1 MSNPYDPNQ
10 GQPQYPQQ
18 GYPSTPQGFPQQGHP
33 QQQPG
38 YGQPQYG
45 QQPQYAQPGQYGQ
58 QGQHLPPGMPGGG
71 GAIARPQ
78 QVELAFWVWVAG
90 AVIYVIGSVLGY
102 LGSKE
107 QLAGL
112 QEFQRSQVNNLPPEL
127 QERFAQTMESAGG
140 TALIVGMVFGIIMAG
155 LFVMFAV
162 FMRNGRNWARVV
174 LTVLGGLGILS
185 GLLGLAGVGILASM
199 PADGPIQV
207 PAMSSIA
214 MYLGF
219 LPPLLAI
226 AGIVLMFHR
235 NANFYFKQ
243 A

>member
-58 QGQHLPPGMPGGG
+58 QGQYLPPGMPGGG

-78 QVELAFWVWVAG
+78 QVELAFWVWIAG
-90 AVIYVIGSVLGY
+90 AVVSLIGAVLSYIGSR
-102 LGSKE
+102 E
-107 QLAGL
+107 QIAKMLD
-112 QEFQRSQVNNLPPEL
+112 FQRSQASNLPPEL
-127 QERFAQTMESAGG
+127 QQRVQQTAENIGGAG
-140 TALIVGMVFGIIMAG
+140 LIIGMVFTIIMVG
-155 LFVMFAV
+155 LFVMFAL
-162 FMRNGRNWARVV
+162 FMRNGRNWARIV
-174 LTVLGGLGILS
+174 LTVLGGIGIVASLFS
-185 GLLGLAGVGILASM
+185 LAGVGILASL
-199 PADGPIQV
+199 PADSPVQV
-207 PAMSSIA
+207 PTMSSVA

-219 LPPLLAI
+219 VPPLCAI
-226 AGIVLMFHR
+226 AGIVLMFQR